1 MTIQLERLSPRELD
15 ALITK
20 AKKRKSALGKR
31 KPVAAVRR
39 KVAALAKAEGY
50 TIDELFGTA
59 KAAPKPRKAAGRP
72 PGTGRLPLTTER
84 GMIGSEPSTRRLSP
98 SITSSSELIRRACRS
113 ATRIPPNSSA
123 STPKP
128 ARPLNFIFAAIS
140 GSEGIR
146 AS

>member
-59 KAAPKPRKAAGRP
+59 KAAPKPRKAAGPRKAAKKVAP
-72 PGTGRLPLTTER
+72 KYRNPANPKETWTGRGKQPRWMAALTAKGKKPEDF
-84 GMIGSEPSTRRLSP
+84 
-98 SITSSSELIRRACRS
+98 LI
-113 ATRIPPNSSA
+113 
-123 STPKP
+123 K
-128 ARPLNFIFAAIS
+128 
-140 GSEGIR
+140 
-146 AS
+146 

>member
-59 KAAPKPRKAAGRP
+59 KTAPKPRKAAGPRKAAKKVAP
-72 PGTGRLPLTTER
+72 KYRNPANPKETWTGRGKQPRWMAALTAKGKKPEDF
-84 GMIGSEPSTRRLSP
+84 
-98 SITSSSELIRRACRS
+98 LI
-113 ATRIPPNSSA
+113 
-123 STPKP
+123 K
-128 ARPLNFIFAAIS
+128 
-140 GSEGIR
+140 
-146 AS
+146 